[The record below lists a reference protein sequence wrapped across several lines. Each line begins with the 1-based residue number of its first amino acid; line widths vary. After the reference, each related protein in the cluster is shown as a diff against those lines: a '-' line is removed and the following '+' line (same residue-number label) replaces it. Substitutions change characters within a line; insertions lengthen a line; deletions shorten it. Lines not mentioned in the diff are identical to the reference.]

1 MAVTP
6 IWPEASAVNENGEI
20 TFHGRTAESL
30 LGEFGSPLYL
40 IDTDEVRQRAE
51 RFVRAAASAFDNTV
65 TAVCGTRAPMLGS
78 ARRASSSRFSHRTHG
93 I

>member
-1 MAVTP
+1 MPSEGMDSSTYYVCK
-6 IWPEASAVNENGEI
+6 
-20 TFHGRTAESL
+20 
-30 LGEFGSPLYL
+30 
-40 IDTDEVRQRAE
+40 
-51 RFVRAAASAFDNTV
+51 AFDNTV